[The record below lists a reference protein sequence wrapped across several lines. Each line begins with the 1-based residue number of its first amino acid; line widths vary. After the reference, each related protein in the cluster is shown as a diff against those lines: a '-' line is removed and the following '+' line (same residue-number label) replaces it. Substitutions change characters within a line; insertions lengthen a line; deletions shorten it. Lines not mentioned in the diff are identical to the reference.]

1 MVIFQKIS
9 NAVMPLVYYC
19 IVVVQGAQEVPVG
32 WHPFTHRCTQ
42 SEAYLVYG
50 KSSVKSKWFHF
61 A

>member
-42 SEAYLVYG
+42 SEAYQ
-50 KSSVKSKWFHF
+50 SSVKRKWFHF